1 MSNKNNMNLSTDE
14 NIVRIIAAQV
24 VIITAI
30 TVVTSWIFPIFLL
43 AIDFALRA
51 FTNQFSPLK
60 AVVKKIAAFLK
71 LKPKPIFAAPKKF
84 AATLG
89 FIFSIII
96 VVLLFLEF
104 YYTAKIVGSFL
115 ILFAI
120 LESGFNI
127 CVGCYFYN
135 WIIAPIVNKR
145 NNYLKT

>member
-1 MSNKNNMNLSTDE
+1 MSKNNNINLATDE

-24 VIITAI
+24 LIITAI
-30 TVVTSWIFPIFLL
+30 TLATSWIFPIFLL

-51 FTNQFSPLK
+51 FSNQFSPLK
-60 AVVKKIAAFLK
+60 AVANKIAAFLK

-89 FIFSIII
+89 FIFSMLI

-104 YYTAKIVGSFL
+104 DYTAKIVASFL

-120 LESGFNI
+120 LESVFNI

-145 NNYLKT
+145 NN